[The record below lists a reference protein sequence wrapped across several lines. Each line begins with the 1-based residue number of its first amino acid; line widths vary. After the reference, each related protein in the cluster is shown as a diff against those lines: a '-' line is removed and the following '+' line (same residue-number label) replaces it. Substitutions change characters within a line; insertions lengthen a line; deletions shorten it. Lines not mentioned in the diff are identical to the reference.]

1 MVYRTFPRNMRFDKL
16 NTSFDEDGVYEFSCA
31 KCQNLVHHKKTMVK
45 GDPQNFALMFHW
57 DGFQAALT
65 TQKGSGVIE
74 MVILNGGKKGNIGPL
89 PTIFLPF
96 STIELE
102 KKHGDILSHFL
113 VPILRDLE
121 TLFLEGL
128 EIAYNYPC
136 SRIFEGLEGSGNSC
150 TLRGIL
156 MLWTGDHPAQSKLGL
171 LKDGGK
177 NGCRRD
183 RPHTKK
189 VSGGHIPYY
198 VFNDNRL
205 HG

>member
-1 MVYRTFPRNMRFDKL
+1 MNYHCSDCLHGWFNLLIGQGDPRN
-16 NTSFDEDGVYEFSCA
+16 FS
-31 KCQNLVHHKKTMVK
+31 
-45 GDPQNFALMFHW
+45 LMFHW
-57 DGFQAALT
+57 DGFQAAST
-65 TQKGSGVIE
+65 TQKDSGVIE

-96 STIELE
+96 NATELE

-113 VPILRDLE
+113 VPILKDLE

-128 EIAYNYPC
+128 KITFNYP
-136 SRIFEGLEGSGNSC
+136 SSKISKGLEGSGNLC
-150 TLRGIL
+150 TLRGLL
-156 MLWTGDHPAQSKLGL
+156 MMWIGDHQVTIQPIGL
-171 LKDGGK
+171 FKDGGK

-189 VSGGHIPYY
+189 VSGGLIPYY

-205 HG
+205 QG